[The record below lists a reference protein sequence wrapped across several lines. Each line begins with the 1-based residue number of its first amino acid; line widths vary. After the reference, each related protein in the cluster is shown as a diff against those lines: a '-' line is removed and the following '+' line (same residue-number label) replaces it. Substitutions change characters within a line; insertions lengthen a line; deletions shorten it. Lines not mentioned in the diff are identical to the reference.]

1 MERQHGNQDK
11 QPLTRKDDC
20 MKAIKLY
27 ACCSCPY
34 LSSNRGI
41 CYGDSEGKRR
51 FIPENEREDVIF
63 KGFPSVCPLSDYE
76 REDMEDCIRTS
87 GQIVESLK
95 TQLDALRGDYA
106 SSLRFIEGLKSDL
119 STNASMLAKQ
129 TDIARG
135 AEIERDEAIR
145 YEKEELMRRLAL
157 YSALERIATS
167 LNWFEC
173 VAIAEKALESDNR
186 FVNPTIDPLQGKEG
200 A

>member
-1 MERQHGNQDK
+1 
-11 QPLTRKDDC
+11 

-34 LSSNRGI
+34 LSPNRGI

-76 REDMEDCIRTS
+76 REDLEDCIRTS
-87 GQIVESLK
+87 GAIVESLK
-95 TQLDALRGDYA
+95 TQLDTLRGDHG
-106 SSLRFIEGLKSDL
+106 SSLRFIERLKSDL

-129 TDIARG
+129 TDLARG
-135 AEIERDEAIR
+135 AEIERDEAMK
-145 YEKEELMRRLAL
+145 YEKEESMRRRAL
-157 YSALERIATS
+157 YSALQRVATS
-167 LNWFEC
+167 LNWFDC

-186 FVNPTIDPLQGKEG
+186 FVNPTIDPLQGKDKG
-200 A
+200 